1 MTTETIEFSDTA
13 LIKVSPESD
22 ESVKSLQV
30 EVRGLLHYAE
40 GRVIATDADA
50 KSATE
55 DLSLLSKLKKA
66 IADKRK
72 DWLTPIK
79 EKLDA
84 VDAVFKSLSTPLD
97 QADKTTRSKIMAY
110 RAEQERKAREA
121 EEINRLRMEA
131 AKKEMELKGEL
142 TESVNLVEV
151 APAQPKTVH
160 TEVGSAGMRDN
171 WTYEVVDFV
180 ALPNEYKV
188 ADTAMLNSIAKK
200 YHDQKQVPGVKFTNK
215 PILAISAR

>member
-1 MTTETIEFSDTA
+1 MTTGTIEFSDTA
-13 LIKVSPESD
+13 LLKVRPD
-22 ESVKSLQV
+22 ADQSVMALHTEV
-30 EVRGLLHYAE
+30 EGLLKYAE
-40 GRVIATDADA
+40 SRIILNDQDV

-66 IADKRK
+66 IADKRR

-79 EKLDA
+79 ESLDA
-84 VDAVFKSLSTPLD
+84 VDAVFKGLSTPLD
-97 QADKTTRSKIMAY
+97 QADKLTRSKILAY
-110 RAEQERKAREA
+110 RADQDRKAREA

>member
-1 MTTETIEFSDTA
+1 MTTGTIEFSDTA
-13 LIKVSPESD
+13 LLKVSPQSD
-22 ESVKSLQV
+22 ESVKALEV

-40 GRVIATDADA
+40 VRAIATDADV
-50 KSATE
+50 KTATE

-79 EKLDA
+79 NHLDA

-97 QADKTTRSKIMAY
+97 QADKLTRSKILAY
-110 RAEQERKAREA
+110 RAEQECKAREA

-151 APAQPKTVH
+151 VPTLPKTIR

-171 WTYEVVDFV
+171 WTYEVVDFA

-188 ADTAMLNSIAKK
+188 PDTAMLNSIAKK
-200 YHDQKQVPGVKFTNK
+200 YHDQKPIPGVKFINK
-215 PILAISAR
+215 PILAVNAR